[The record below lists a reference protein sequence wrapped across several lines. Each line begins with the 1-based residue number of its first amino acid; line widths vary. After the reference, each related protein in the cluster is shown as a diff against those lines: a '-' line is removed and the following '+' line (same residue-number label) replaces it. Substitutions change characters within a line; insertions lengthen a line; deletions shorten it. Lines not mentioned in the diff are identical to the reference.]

1 MKKPKGTL
9 LIMGGAVDKGD
20 SEKLDMAYENREFE
34 ELELLKVFV
43 SLIKPKRPH
52 IEIIT
57 TASNEPEEA
66 AKPYIKALKELGAPN
81 AFAMHINTRE
91 EGHDPEFVER
101 IEKANAVFFTGGDQF
116 RLTTMLGCTD
126 VLNKILHKY
135 RTEDF
140 VVAGSSAG
148 AMAMPY
154 TMIYEGHNPEA
165 LLMGDVQT
173 TGGLGFIDGCIID
186 THFIKRG
193 RFGRLIHSI
202 IANPGCVGIGL
213 GEDTGLL
220 ITEGNLMKC
229 YGSGMVVIIDG
240 KHIGHTNI
248 TYVEKY
254 TPVCVEN
261 LKVHVLAKGNG
272 YLLKDRQ
279 YIVDCDAKTSA
290 PLKKEVHTK

>member
-1 MKKPKGTL
+1 
-9 LIMGGAVDKGD
+9 MGGAIDKGESD
-20 SEKLDMAYENREFE
+20 KLDAAYENREFE

-43 SLIKPKRPH
+43 SLFKHKRPE

-57 TASNEPEEA
+57 TASTDPEEA
-66 AKPYIKALKELGAPN
+66 AKPYIKVFKDLGAKN
-81 AFAMHINTRE
+81 ATALHINTRNE
-91 EGHDPEFVER
+91 AHNPELVER

-116 RLTTMLGCTD
+116 RLSTILGCTD

-135 RTEDF
+135 RTEEF
-140 VVAGSSAG
+140 IVAGSSAG

-154 TMIYEGHNPEA
+154 TMIYEGHTPEA
-165 LLMGDVQT
+165 MLMGDVQT
-173 TGGLGFIDGCIID
+173 TGGLGFLDGCIID

-193 RFGRLIHSI
+193 RFGRLIHAI

-220 ITEGNLMKC
+220 VTDGNMMEC
-229 YGSGMVVIIDG
+229 YGSGMVAILDG

-261 LKVHVLAKGNG
+261 VKLHVLAKGNG
-272 YLLKDRQ
+272 YVLKDRK
-279 YIVDCDAKTSA
+279 Y
-290 PLKKEVHTK
+290 LKECHPADNEPVKKVVHSGK